1 MNRTNLFA
9 FALLVSLITG
19 CSKDPDPLEISG
31 VIEIQATVV
40 AVDTTDRTL
49 VLRGPQGNDIALRVG
64 PDVRNLAQVEAG
76 DTLSV
81 SYFTGYLISMAEP
94 GQAGSDAEIAAGR
107 AEEGERPG
115 AIVGATMRAT
125 VEILSVEDGGKA
137 VSFRDTD
144 GRIRSIQVRRED
156 AQKFVRQLS
165 QGDLVDIRYSEAIAV
180 TVEPSE
186 EGS

>member
-1 MNRTNLFA
+1 MKQTIFFA
-9 FALLVSLITG
+9 FALLVSLIAA
-19 CSKDPDPLEISG
+19 CSNDPEPLEISG
-31 VIEIQATVV
+31 VTEIDATVV
-40 AVDTTDRTL
+40 AVDATDRTL
-49 VLRGPQGNDIALRVG
+49 VLRGPQGNEMVLRVG

-76 DTLSV
+76 DTLRV
-81 SYFTGYLISMAEP
+81 SYFTGYLISMTEP

-125 VEILSVEDGGKA
+125 VEILSVEDDGKA

-144 GRIRSIQVRRED
+144 GRIRSIQVHRED

-186 EGS
+186 PGS